1 MFASSVGM
9 VLSLFSDNLF
19 SENDGA
25 VESPTATVSIDVS
38 DEFGGTLLRVYV
50 LIMSRIHTE

>member
-1 MFASSVGM
+1 M